1 MAIHG
6 IGTAAGFARS
16 MVACKASG
24 MWRVI
29 RAHIEGRN
37 AVSLE
42 RERRTTLLS
51 VPSALPPG
59 AEVYDLRADGSLL
72 QLRVPPVMRIDAIYS
87 GNYKQQIPRIALPMA
102 GPPGCLVRSDEP
114 VNPSWRYVPR
124 RSPDLSEVPPDWRDL
139 PLIILGR

>member
-1 MAIHG
+1 M
-6 IGTAAGFARS
+6 GFARAAI
-16 MVACKASG
+16 ACKTSG

-42 RERRTTLLS
+42 RERRTTLLT

-72 QLRVPPVMRIDAIYS
+72 QLRVPPVMRIDAILS
-87 GNYKQQIPRIALPMA
+87 SDLEQDTSRTALPA
-102 GPPGCLVRSDEP
+102 ADPPGQD
-114 VNPSWRYVPR
+114 
-124 RSPDLSEVPPDWRDL
+124 SPGELASIASAAEE
-139 PLIILGR
+139 